1 MVLQTPI
8 STGIIF
14 NTNLNKFKIN
24 FNYITM
30 KKSVA
35 ATLFISLL
43 TLSISA
49 QEKEVKTQNEFN
61 RWSVEVNAGSNKAI
75 KPFGAGYS
83 SSNQSKL
90 NVSSLNHY
98 DLGIRYMIT
107 SKFGLK
113 LDLGTD
119 KITSQKGGAS
129 IPFETQ
135 QYRLGLQGV
144 INAGKIMGFE
154 EFSKTIGLLAHAG
167 IQVSQLNSKLG
178 ATKDVSEKNGGVMFG
193 VTPQIRISNKLV
205 FSLDFTVLSNVRQ
218 HLNWDGTNSAQSNNL
233 TGQMYNTSA
242 GLTYYFGKSEKHADW
257 YGSVIVA
264 TPDPE
269 LNKRLDAMEEL
280 MNDTDR
286 DGVVDHLDVEN
297 NTPTG
302 VAVDSKGRFVDE
314 NKNGTPDELEPKVA
328 KDGKDG
334 MAVVSQSASQTDAT
348 KVLIEKGLVNVFFD
362 VNKDVPNSGSMNSI
376 YYIIKFLKANPEIKA
391 TLTGYTDVNGDE
403 SKNISLSQRRA
414 QNLYDVIIANGIN
427 ANRVSILGNG
437 VDKDYT
443 TASTTGLSLARR
455 VSITLE

>member
-35 ATLFISLL
+35 ATLFMSLL

-90 NVSSLNHY
+90 NASSLNHY

-119 KITSQKGGAS
+119 KITSQKGGLS

-218 HLNWDGTNSAQSNNL
+218 HLNWDGSTSAQSNNL

-269 LNKRLDAMEEL
+269 LNKRFDAMEEL

-286 DGVVDHLDVEN
+286 DGVVDHLDLEN

-302 VAVDSKGRFVDE
+302 VAVDSKGRFVDV
-314 NKNGTPDELEPKVA
+314 NKNGTPDEFESKDA
-328 KDGKDG
+328 NDGKDG
-334 MAVVSQSASQTDAT
+334 ITSIAQSDAI
-348 KVLIEKGLVNVFFD
+348 KILIEKGFINVFFD

-376 YYIIKFLKANPEIKA
+376 YYIIKFLKANPGIKA

-414 QNLYDVIIANGIN
+414 QNLYNVIIANGVN
-427 ANRVSILGNG
+427 VNRVSILGNG
-437 VDKDYT
+437 VDKDYNA
-443 TASTTGLSLARR
+443 ASTTGLSLARR